1 MFNNPS
7 PLIYSNGNYR
17 YGESRSQWMNQNPQ
31 EVELMMKQKFQQ
43 PLNQNNMQIPNYQ
56 TDPYLELQNE
66 LMNCSVTVRNKILSD
81 SEYQLC
87 DNECELLLKQAI
99 EEVFVPQILNT
110 PKGRIAMERFVGVV
124 KQLKEKY
131 AQEEI
136 QTNEQLQ
143 TLLNDEVV
151 RKRMQQLSQNDN
163 TPKNNTKPN
172 GDKQC

>member
-7 PLIYSNGNYR
+7 PLVYPSGNYR
-17 YGESRSQWMNQNPQ
+17 YNENRQPWNNQNPQ

-43 PLNQNNMQIPNYQ
+43 PNIQNQTQFQNYQ
-56 TDPYLELQNE
+56 LDPYSELQNE
-66 LMNCSVTVRNKILSD
+66 LLNCSVLVRNKIITD
-81 SEYQLC
+81 REYQVC

-110 PKGRIAMERFVGVV
+110 PKGRVAMEKFVGVV

-131 AQEEI
+131 SKEEV

-143 TLLNDEVV
+143 NLLNDEVV
-151 RKRMQQLSQNDN
+151 KKRMQQLAEQES
-163 TPKNNTKPN
+163 KNGN
-172 GDKQC
+172 

>member
-17 YGESRSQWMNQNPQ
+17 YGENRSQWMNQNPQ

-99 EEVFVPQILNT
+99 EEVF
-110 PKGRIAMERFVGVV
+110 
-124 KQLKEKY
+124 
-131 AQEEI
+131 
-136 QTNEQLQ
+136 EQLYVEQ
-143 TLLNDEVV
+143 NEGFLNLIESYAE
-151 RKRMQQLSQNDN
+151 KRGDN
-163 TPKNNTKPN
+163 NVQDIILGIYNFSMASPNPKEWLEKST
-172 GDKQC
+172 

>member
-17 YGESRSQWMNQNPQ
+17 YNDSRSQWNGQNPQ

-43 PLNQNNMQIPNYQ
+43 PFNQNQTQQYQ
-56 TDPYLELQNE
+56 SDPYIELQNE
-66 LMNCSVTVRNKILSD
+66 LLNCSVSIRNKIIGD
-81 SEYQLC
+81 REYQAC
-87 DNECELLLKQAI
+87 DAECEILLKQAI

-110 PKGRIAMERFVGVV
+110 PKGRLAMEKFVGVV

-131 AQEEI
+131 SQEEV

-143 TLLNDEVV
+143 ALLNDEVV
-151 RKRMQQLSQNDN
+151 RKRMEQLSHPENVK
-163 TPKNNTKPN
+163 TSKE
-172 GDKQC
+172 

>member
-17 YGESRSQWMNQNPQ
+17 YNNDNRLQWNNQSPQ

-43 PLNQNNMQIPNYQ
+43 PFNQSSIQSVNYQ

-66 LMNCSVTVRNKILSD
+66 LINCPISIRNKIIND
-81 SEYQLC
+81 KEYQIC

-99 EEVFVPQILNT
+99 EEIFVPQILNT
-110 PKGRIAMERFVGVV
+110 PKGRLTMENFVGVV
-124 KQLKEKY
+124 KQLKGKY
-131 AQEEI
+131 SQEEA

-143 TLLNDEVV
+143 VLLNDEVV
-151 RKRMQQLSQNDN
+151 RKRMQQLSKDN
-163 TPKNNTKPN
+163 NITERKEATNVK
-172 GDKQC
+172 

>member
-7 PLIYSNGNYR
+7 PLVYPSNNFR
-17 YGESRSQWMNQNPQ
+17 YGENKQLWNNQNPQ

-43 PLNQNNMQIPNYQ
+43 PSMQNAVQFQNYQ
-56 TDPYLELQNE
+56 SDPYSELQNE
-66 LMNCSVTVRNKILSD
+66 LLNCSITVRNRILND
-81 SEYQLC
+81 KEYQIC

-110 PKGRIAMERFVGVV
+110 PKGRMAMEKFVGTV

-131 AQEEI
+131 SQEEA

-143 TLLNDEVV
+143 NLLNDEVV
-151 RKRMQQLSQNDN
+151 IKRMQQLSL
-163 TPKNNTKPN
+163 KESKN
-172 GDKQC
+172 GD